1 MKITLQ
7 DLRTVG
13 DRETA
18 SQVLAEGTWNL
29 KFQLKAGDLSVQLPV
44 GQTLEWN
51 GMTAT
56 IDALVVSPIGYY
68 LRYTV
73 DQQAEPVASGTGQMT
88 QAQEEQWARFDLPH
102 GLKRTDGTV
111 LSLSDG
117 TGSTGQGPP
126 ARAGAIE
133 TTAKTAGRTYPL
145 PAVFVIPLE
154 DVWILPGEGAVF
166 LEKSVELCY
175 TTHCIFISKYP
186 LSPNPTTRRNPS

>member
-1 MKITLQ
+1 MSYHEQAQAGGTVKITLQ
-7 DLRTVG
+7 DLCTVG

-29 KFQLKAGDLSVQLPV
+29 KFQLKAGDLSVWLPV

-102 GLKRTDGTV
+102 GCL
-111 LSLSDG
+111 L
-117 TGSTGQGPP
+117 
-126 ARAGAIE
+126 
-133 TTAKTAGRTYPL
+133 
-145 PAVFVIPLE
+145 
-154 DVWILPGEGAVF
+154 
-166 LEKSVELCY
+166 Y
-175 TTHCIFISKYP
+175 TSRCV
-186 LSPNPTTRRNPS
+186 